1 MNGSRNHNAPPDIR
15 VDRAVCIVCGAC
27 SAVCPTE
34 ALLAE
39 GLELVVYP
47 DRCRPCAR
55 ASVVCPTGALKCPR
69 PNGRT
74 DGDAAE

>member
-1 MNGSRNHNAPPDIR
+1 MPNGGGKQGDIDIR
-15 VDRAVCIVCGAC
+15 VDRALCIVCGAC

-34 ALLAE
+34 ALIAE

-55 ASVVCPTGALKCPR
+55 AAPVCPTGALTCPR
-69 PNGRT
+69 L
-74 DGDAAE
+74 DGERRARS